1 MIRFAFTLLAGA
13 AVLTCALPSV
23 TAQTDAAALAAE
35 EAVRR
40 QELTILLRRTLQEAV
55 TVRAQGDLAN
65 AARLY
70 EECWSLVQR
79 IGDASIQA
87 ERDQVV
93 AGFTETYLTQAM
105 RSYNSAA
112 YEEANRQVS
121 RVLRVNPKNDEAQK
135 LKVKVDKALEEQKG
149 RVPSKEIVA
158 KLPEAAQVR
167 TDAATLVQD
176 GKLLYEMG
184 KLDEAEAKLRQA
196 AKMDPTN
203 PAAGYYLTLVQEAR
217 YKQDAVKREIMA
229 RNKMVEVEQAWNPP
243 VSREKLPPSNPFART
258 NTVHTGPGRRLI
270 YSKLEKIRLEK
281 VEFPGVPLSEVV
293 VYLDEETRLRDPEK
307 RGINFIIAPQ
317 IDSQAPVQPGLG
329 LTTFDPTTGTAIP
342 AAPQQPQFELSEVV
356 IKITP
361 ALRDVRLADVLDAV
375 VKVADQQIKYSVEE
389 YAVVFSK
396 KTPEPQQLF
405 TRTFR
410 VNPNT
415 FVQGLEGVYAVDYSS
430 VLGGGT
436 GGFGGTGGGGFGG
449 GGFGG
454 GGFGG
459 GGFGGGGFGGQG
471 GGFGG
476 GGGGLSIARVTIG
489 GGGGF
494 GGGFGGQGGGFGGGG
509 FGGGGFGGGGLGG
522 GGFGGGGLGGG
533 GGIGLGSGGTPTGVA
548 GSTPMSYVNDLV
560 RAYFT
565 AAGVDL
571 GGANILGQGLG
582 GGAAG
587 GFPGGATP
595 GGGFQ
600 NAQGKAVFFNDR
612 TGILLVRATLDDLN
626 IIEQAIQALNFTPD
640 QVTIEV
646 KFVEIGQ
653 DDAKALGFD
662 WYLGNWNMAGGNLG
676 LSGGTAPSY
685 AGAPSAANPY
695 GVFPGNFG
703 VPAVN
708 PNTSTDQLL
717 TSGLRSTEIGGTAI
731 PTLATLT
738 GIMTDPQF
746 RVVIRALEQRGGV
759 DVLSAPKVTTVSGR
773 QAQIQ
778 IIDLQTVVSYN
789 QAGGIAGGTTT
800 GVGGIGT
807 GTVGTGGGVGVGVV
821 Q

>member
-13 AVLTCALPSV
+13 VVLTGPLPARA
-23 TAQTDAAALAAE
+23 AQPDAAALAAE

-40 QELTILLRRTLQEAV
+40 QELTILLRKTLQEAAA
-55 TVRAQGDLAN
+55 VRARGDLAN
-65 AARLY
+65 AVRLY
-70 EECWSLVQR
+70 EECWNLVQR
-79 IGDASIQA
+79 IGDASIEA
-87 ERDQVV
+87 ERKQTI
-93 AGFTETYLTQAM
+93 AGFTEVYLTQA
-105 RSYNSAA
+105 RGSFARA
-112 YEEANRQVS
+112 DYEEANRQLA
-121 RVLRVNPKNDEAQK
+121 RVLRVDPRNDEAQK
-135 LKVKVDKALEEQKG
+135 LKVKVDQALEEQKG

-158 KLPEAAQVR
+158 MLPEAAQTR

-184 KLDEAEAKLRQA
+184 KLDEAEAKLRKA
-196 AKMDPTN
+196 RELDPTN
-203 PAAGYYLTLVQEAR
+203 RAAPYYLTLVQEAR
-217 YKQDAVKREIMA
+217 YSQDAVKREVMA
-229 RNKMVEVEQAWNPP
+229 RQKMVEVEQAWNPP
-243 VSREKLPPSNPFART
+243 LAREKMPPGNPFART

-270 YSKLEKIRLEK
+270 YSKLDKIRIDK
-281 VEFPGVPLSEVV
+281 VEFPGVPLIEVV
-293 VYLDEETRLRDPEK
+293 NYLDTEVRLRDPDK
-307 RGINFIIAPQ
+307 RGINFILAPTV
-317 IDSQAPVQPGLG
+317 DSQAPAQLGVPG
-329 LTTFDPTTGTAIP
+329 LTTFDATTGAAVP
-342 AAPQQPQFELSEVV
+342 AAPQQEQFELADVV

-361 ALRDVRLADVLDAV
+361 PLRDVRLADVLDAII
-375 VKVADQQIKYSVEE
+375 KVADKPIKFSVEE

-415 FVQGLEGVYAVDYSS
+415 FVQGLEGVYAIDYSS
-430 VLGGGT
+430 VLGGGGFGG
-436 GGFGGTGGGGFGG
+436 GGFGGGGFGGGSYGGGYGGGGLTIGRVTIGGGYGGGGFGG

-459 GGFGGGGFGGQG
+459 GGGGGY
-471 GGFGG
+471 
-476 GGGGLSIARVTIG
+476 
-489 GGGGF
+489 
-494 GGGFGGQGGGFGGGG
+494 
-509 FGGGGFGGGGLGG
+509 GGGGFGGGGLGG
-522 GGFGGGGLGGG
+522 GGLGGG
-533 GGIGLGSGGTPTGVA
+533 GFGGGAGGLGSGGTPTGVA
-548 GSTPMSYVNDLV
+548 GSTLMSYVNELV
-560 RAYFT
+560 RAYFV

-571 GGANILGQGLG
+571 GGPNVLGQGF

-587 GFPGGATP
+587 GAFPGAAAGA
-595 GGGFQ
+595 GVGFQ
-600 NAQGKAVFFNDR
+600 NAQGKALFFNDR
-612 TGILLVRATLDDLN
+612 TGILLVRATLEDLD

-662 WYLGNWNMAGGNLG
+662 WFLGNWNMAGGNLG

-685 AGAPSAANPY
+685 AGAPSAANPF

-703 VPAVN
+703 VPAFAPN
-708 PNTSTDQLL
+708 PSTDQLV
-717 TSGLRSTEIGGTAI
+717 TSGLRGTEIGGTAI

-759 DVLSAPKVTTVSGR
+759 DILSAPKVTTVSGR

-778 IIDLQTVVSYN
+778 IIDLQTIVSYN
-789 QAGGIAGGTTT
+789 QAGGIGGGVGT
-800 GVGGIGT
+800 VGGIGT
-807 GTVGTGGGVGVGVV
+807 VGGGVGTVGGGGVGVGVV